1 MQTQMKLFPNAKIN
15 LGLAVMRK
23 RADGYHDLETIF
35 LPVPGLHDELTVEA
49 LEANDAP
56 AEGYTFRQEGIAVD
70 CPPEQN
76 LIIRT
81 YLTMRERYPQVGPV
95 SILFRKNIP
104 FGAGLGGGSADAAF
118 MAKAVNELFRLG
130 LTDEQLE
137 AEVSPLGADCA
148 FFIKNRPQYA
158 EGIGNI
164 FSPVPEAVL
173 KQLEGR
179 WLVMLKPECAVST
192 GQAYRGIR
200 RREEE
205 GREGIRGVSDLS
217 LLTNDFELTVFPLFP
232 EIAALKEALLS
243 RGAIYAAMSGSG
255 ATVFGLF
262 EEEQHGLEEVFPG
275 CFVHQEKPL

>member
-1 MQTQMKLFPNAKIN
+1 MILHPNAKIN

-23 RADGYHDLETIF
+23 RADGYHDLQTIF
-35 LPVPGLHDELTVEA
+35 LPVRELHDELTVETLPA
-49 LEANDAP
+49 DRAP
-56 AEGYTFRQEGIAVD
+56 EEGYTFRQEGITVD

-76 LIIRT
+76 LIIRA
-81 YLTMRERYPQVGPV
+81 YLTMRAHYPQVGPV

-118 MAKAVNELFRLG
+118 MAKAVNELFALG

-164 FSPVPEAVL
+164 FSPAPEAVMA
-173 KQLEGR
+173 QLEGR
-179 WLVMLKPECAVST
+179 WLVLIKPECAVST

-200 RREEE
+200 RREED
-205 GREGIRGVSDLS
+205 GREGIVGQTDLS
-217 LLTNDFELTVFPLFP
+217 LLTNDFEDTVFPLFP
-232 EIAALKEALLS
+232 EIAALKEALLE

-255 ATVFGLF
+255 ATVFGIF
-262 EEEQHGLEEVFPG
+262 SKEQQGLEEAFPG
-275 CFVHQEKPL
+275 CFVHQEPLSPTL

>member
-1 MQTQMKLFPNAKIN
+1 MLFSPNAKIN

-23 RADGYHDLETIF
+23 RTDGYHDLETIF
-35 LPVPGLHDELTVEA
+35 LPVRQLCDELTVEPLA
-49 LEANDAP
+49 PEAAPDA
-56 AEGYTFRQEGIAVD
+56 GYTFSQEGIAVD

-81 YLTMRERYPQVGPV
+81 YLTMRERYAHIGPV
-95 SILFRKNIP
+95 SIRFRKNIP

-118 MAKAVNELFRLG
+118 MAKALNELFALG

-137 AEVSPLGADCA
+137 AEVSPMGADCA

-164 FSPVPEAVL
+164 FSPVPEEIIR
-173 KQLEGR
+173 QIEGR
-179 WLVMLKPECAVST
+179 WLVLLKPECAVST

-200 RREEE
+200 RRDED
-205 GREGIRGVSDLS
+205 GREGIKGLTDLR

-232 EIAALKEALLS
+232 EIAAIKEALLA
-243 RGAIYAAMSGSG
+243 RGAFYAAMSGSG

-262 EEEQHGLEEVFPG
+262 REQQHDLSEAFPG
-275 CFVHQEKPL
+275 CFVHQEQM

>member
-56 AEGYTFRQEGIAVD
+56 AEGYLFEQDGIAVD

-232 EIAALKEALLS
+232 EIAALKEALLA

-262 EEEQHGLEEVFPG
+262 GEEQHGLEEAFPG